1 MSIPVRCPR
10 CGTAFSSALG
20 LAAHLERCTAVG
32 GSVQLEINGLRARVR
47 EMEID
52 ALRQDGRIHRL
63 EGALRDVLAPALRA
77 ATILEEA

>member
-20 LAAHLERCTAVG
+20 LAVG